1 MATVKK
7 IAEEL
12 GLVVLA
18 GAAETDHEVKGGY
31 IADLL
36 SCVMAGAQ
44 PDQLWF
50 TLQTHLN
57 IVAVASL
64 LGIAAIVVTEGAVI
78 PQETIDKAE
87 QEGIPLLLGTD
98 PTFETVVKLAKSG
111 LL

>member
-1 MATVKK
+1 MILREIVAQ
-7 IAEEL
+7 L
-12 GLVVLA
+12 GLEVLA
-18 GAAETDHEVKGGY
+18 GADALDQEVTGGY

-44 PDQLWF
+44 AGQLWF

-64 LGIAAIVVTEGAVI
+64 VGAAGIVITEGAVVG
-78 PQETIDKAE
+78 PETINRASAE
-87 QEGIPLLLGTD
+87 GVVLLRSAE
-98 PTFETVVKLAKSG
+98 PTFETVVKLAR

>member
-1 MATVKK
+1 MILRDIVAH
-7 IAEEL
+7 L
-12 GLVVLA
+12 GLQVLA
-18 GAAETDHEVKGGY
+18 GEEALDQEVTGGY

-44 PDQLWF
+44 PGQLWF

-64 LGIAAIVVTEGAVI
+64 VGAAGIVITESAPVAPETVKRAAAEGVV
-78 PQETIDKAE
+78 
-87 QEGIPLLLGTD
+87 LLLSPE
-98 PTFETVVKLAKSG
+98 PTFETVVKLAR

>member
-1 MATVKK
+1 MILRDIVTQ
-7 IAEEL
+7 L
-12 GLVVLA
+12 DLQVLA
-18 GAAETDHEVKGGY
+18 GEGALDQEVTGGY

-44 PDQLWF
+44 PGQLWF

-64 LGIAAIVVTEGAVI
+64 VGVAAIVITEAAAVG
-78 PQETIDKAE
+78 PETINRAAGEGVVLLRSAE
-87 QEGIPLLLGTD
+87 
-98 PTFETVVKLAKSG
+98 PTFETVMKLAR